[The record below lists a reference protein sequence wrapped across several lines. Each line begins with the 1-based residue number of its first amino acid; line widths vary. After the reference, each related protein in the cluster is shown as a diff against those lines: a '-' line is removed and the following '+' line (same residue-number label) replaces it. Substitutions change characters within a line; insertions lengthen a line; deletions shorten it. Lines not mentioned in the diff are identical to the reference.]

1 MTTLTKAS
9 HEWMSR
15 PSDQRFLSLIELDA
29 FCKNSHANSIG
40 KVVPNRALECQPV
53 EGDSKALCV
62 VGPNGSPVT
71 PTHWAFGQ
79 LAQRAG
85 APAAYLRDLPAPLAA
100 DCINYGLRH
109 TRDVE
114 ELGVLISRGYIGGD
128 THTMPT
134 LRAVT
139 GPNYGR
145 IWNDTVTS
153 ALVKHFG
160 DGRTG
165 DFRVPGEFGKQV
177 PITKENTTLYAS
189 DRDMFVFLADEE
201 HRIEMPNRRDGKA
214 GALAR
219 GFFFWNS
226 EVGDTTMG
234 VTTFLFDYVCMNRI
248 VWGAENISEIRIR
261 HTSGAPHRWIEEVRP
276 ALVAYTNSE
285 TTSIREGI
293 KAAQSKRIDDVD
305 AFLRNRFSGAQTVAI
320 KAAHMNDEQRPIE
333 TLWDAATAVT
343 AYARG
348 IAFQKDRVELERAG
362 GKILQ
367 LAA

>member
-1 MTTLTKAS
+1 MTTLNKAS

-15 PSDQRFLSLIELDA
+15 PTDQRFTSLIELDA

-53 EGDSKALCV
+53 DSDNRAICV
-62 VGPNGSPVT
+62 VGPNGAPVT

-85 APAAYLRDLPAPLAA
+85 APASYLRELPAPLAA

-114 ELGVLISRGYIGGD
+114 ELGVLLTRADDGAP
-128 THTMPT
+128 TT

-145 IWNDTVTS
+145 IWNDTITT
-153 ALVKHFG
+153 ALVRHFG
-160 DGRTG
+160 DGITG
-165 DFRVPGEFGKQV
+165 DFRVPREFGK
-177 PITKENTTLYAS
+177 PITVTKENTTLYAS

-201 HRIEMPNRRDGKA
+201 HRIEMPNRRDGKN

-226 EVGDTTMG
+226 EVGDTTLG

-261 HTSGAPHRWIEEVRP
+261 HTSGAPHRWLEEVRP

-285 TTSIREGI
+285 TGGIRDAI
-293 KAAQSKRIDDVD
+293 KLAQSKRIDDVD
-305 AFLRNRFSGAQTVAI
+305 SFLRARFSGSQTVAI
-320 KAAHMNDEQRPIE
+320 KAAHMSDEQRPIE
-333 TLWDAATAVT
+333 TLWDAATGVT

-348 IAFQKDRVELERAG
+348 ISYQKERVEIERIG
-362 GKILQ
+362 GKILA